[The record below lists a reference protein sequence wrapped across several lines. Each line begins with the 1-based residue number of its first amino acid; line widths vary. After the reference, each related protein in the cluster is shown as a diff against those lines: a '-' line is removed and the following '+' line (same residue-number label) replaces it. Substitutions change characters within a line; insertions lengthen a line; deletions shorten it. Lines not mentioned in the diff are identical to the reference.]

1 MRKILTIMAAVLMAL
16 PLFATSSKSVWQAFQ
31 NPSDAYRPYVRWW
44 WNGDRVDE
52 AEIRREL
59 NLLKEAG
66 IAGVEINPISFP
78 GRQEDA
84 IGKKTLIWLSDE
96 WIDMLGVAFDE
107 AKKLGMT
114 CDLIVGSGWP
124 FGAENLPREE
134 RASVILTLCDKAT
147 GGTLYEKSKFHVFKE
162 LDPGVSITN
171 PRRTPELL
179 KALLVPDPINDLR
192 EAVDVTDRFQDDVLK
207 MKIPAGKW
215 QVYYMVKYDSFASVI
230 NGAPGAAGS
239 ILDHMNAEAVR
250 KYLDRMSDRIESR
263 LGPLSQH
270 LRAFFVDS
278 MELEGTNW
286 TGDFAEQFKARRGY
300 DVMPW
305 LPFTMFKVG
314 RLGDVLDF
322 NYGCKKG
329 EKFQEQVNRVRFD
342 FELTKAELLDER
354 FFKVYEQWA
363 REILHRRDLDG
374 PGHS

>member
-1 MRKILTIMAAVLMAL
+1 
-16 PLFATSSKSVWQAFQ
+16 
-31 NPSDAYRPYVRWW
+31 
-44 WNGDRVDE
+44 
-52 AEIRREL
+52 
-59 NLLKEAG
+59 
-66 IAGVEINPISFP
+66 
-78 GRQEDA
+78 
-84 IGKKTLIWLSDE
+84 
-96 WIDMLGVAFDE
+96 
-107 AKKLGMT
+107 
-114 CDLIVGSGWP
+114 
-124 FGAENLPREE
+124 
-134 RASVILTLCDKAT
+134 
-147 GGTLYEKSKFHVFKE
+147 

-179 KALLVPDPINDLR
+179 QALLVPDPINDLS
-192 EAVDVTDRFQDDVLK
+192 EAIDVTDRFQDDVLK
-207 MKIPAGKW
+207 IKIPAGKW

-230 NGAPGAAGS
+230 NGAQGAAGS

-342 FELTKAELLDER
+342 F
-354 FFKVYEQWA
+354 
-363 REILHRRDLDG
+363 
-374 PGHS
+374 